1 MTRQE
6 DFLRNPKVLS
16 NYSLLE
22 EIGVFTYIDTLK
34 AEIKDYED
42 VLRGAREIFTQPS
55 IDTVL
60 ETTVK
65 LISDKFLPSFMIF
78 LWKPSTTHQDLIV
91 KGYKN
96 FRPFDVRIALP
107 NLSVFETFFKQYPR
121 PISFELFEFQLQNE
135 VATAPLRAY
144 EPAIVIPII
153 GPSGLYGLILVGN
166 KLLEDQYS
174 PQELLYL
181 DRLMAFCS
189 QAIQNLLNYEHSVR
203 DLKTGLYNHGY
214 FRLRLQDEIAR
225 SHRLHIPFSLIIMD
239 VDRFKSFNDTYGHLA
254 GDRVLEAIA
263 LTIRESLRVQDIPA
277 RFGGEEFT
285 VLLPE
290 TDRAGAWLVAE
301 RLRQKVAKTQ
311 IPWDPPLPSV
321 TISVGAVEYEPAS
334 NLTPE
339 EIIARADKALYQSK
353 QRGRNR
359 TTMWGAGLL
368 QRTILLARQRNV
380 AGASPQSASS

>member
-1 MTRQE
+1 
-6 DFLRNPKVLS
+6 
-16 NYSLLE
+16 
-22 EIGVFTYIDTLK
+22 
-34 AEIKDYED
+34 
-42 VLRGAREIFTQPS
+42 
-55 IDTVL
+55 
-60 ETTVK
+60 
-65 LISDKFLPSFMIF
+65 
-78 LWKPSTTHQDLIV
+78 
-91 KGYKN
+91 
-96 FRPFDVRIALP
+96 
-107 NLSVFETFFKQYPR
+107 
-121 PISFELFEFQLQNE
+121 
-135 VATAPLRAY
+135 
-144 EPAIVIPII
+144 
-153 GPSGLYGLILVGN
+153 
-166 KLLEDQYS
+166 
-174 PQELLYL
+174 
-181 DRLMAFCS
+181 
-189 QAIQNLLNYEHSVR
+189 
-203 DLKTGLYNHGY
+203 
-214 FRLRLQDEIAR
+214 
-225 SHRLHIPFSLIIMD
+225 MD